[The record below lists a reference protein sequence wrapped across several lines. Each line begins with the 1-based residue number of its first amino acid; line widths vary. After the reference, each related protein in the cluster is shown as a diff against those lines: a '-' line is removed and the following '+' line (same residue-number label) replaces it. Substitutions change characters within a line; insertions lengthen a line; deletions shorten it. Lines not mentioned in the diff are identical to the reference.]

1 MSAIRNTRERYDQY
15 PFTKEK
21 NKPNPYYD
29 GLLGEVDKRLMKE
42 WDYITGAIESFFD
55 NLDVAEENFD
65 DISGFNASALTKDG
79 AMESEVAS
87 AFLKSILEWLKT
99 ERNEV
104 VTSMLE
110 NMDEDEYKANY
121 VKEFGEE
128 P

>member
-1 MSAIRNTRERYDQY
+1 MTALRDTSNRYDQY
-15 PFTKEK
+15 PFTREQ

-65 DISGFNASALTKDG
+65 SISGFNASALTKDG

-110 NMDEDEYKANY
+110 NMDEAEYAENY
-121 VKEFGEE
+121 KKVFGEE

>member
-1 MSAIRNTRERYDQY
+1 MTAFRDTSNRYDQY
-15 PFTKEK
+15 PFTREQ
-21 NKPNPYYD
+21 NKPNPYYE
-29 GLLGEVDKRLMKE
+29 GLLGEEGKRLMKE
-42 WDYITGAIESFFD
+42 WDYITGAIESLFD

-87 AFLKSILEWLKT
+87 AFLKSILEWLKM

-110 NMDEDEYKANY
+110 HMDEDEYKANY